1 MTRIILALALVIAA
15 LVTVP
20 AGAGPHDEWDD
31 TGLGHTC
38 KPGSCERLINAIR

>member
-1 MTRIILALALVIAA
+1 MTKIILALALVIAA

-20 AGAGPHDEWDD
+20 AFAGPHDEQDD

-38 KPGSCERLINAIR
+38 KPGSCERLINAMR